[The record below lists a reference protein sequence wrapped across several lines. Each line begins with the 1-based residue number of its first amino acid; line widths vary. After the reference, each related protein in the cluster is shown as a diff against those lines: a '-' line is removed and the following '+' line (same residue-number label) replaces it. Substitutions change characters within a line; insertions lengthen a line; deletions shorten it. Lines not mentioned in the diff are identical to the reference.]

1 MLARS
6 FKHVFSIVAVTV
18 MLAMPA
24 APITS
29 TASAA
34 MPYGAEYSARAANSV
49 TITRHP
55 GTVRRGATASVAA
68 KTGAKTGCT
77 ITVQYKSGPSKA
89 AGIVPKSSDG
99 SGNVSWSWKVG
110 TNTTPGSWPVIIT
123 CGGATARTVVTVP
136 K

>member
-6 FKHVFSIVAVTV
+6 FKRIFSIVAVAV
-18 MLAMPA
+18 MLVLPA

-34 MPYGAEYSARAANSV
+34 VPYGVEYSVRAANTVS
-49 TITRHP
+49 ITKHP

-68 KTGAKTGCT
+68 KTSAKIGCT
-77 ITVQYKSGPSKA
+77 IAVQYKSGPSKA
-89 AGIVPKSSDG
+89 ASLKPKTSDA
-99 SGNVSWSWKVG
+99 SGNVSWSWKVDSK
-110 TNTTPGSWPVIIT
+110 TTPGSWPVIIT
-123 CGGATARTVVTVP
+123 CGGATARTTVTVP

>member
-6 FKHVFSIVAVTV
+6 FKHVFSIVAVAV
-18 MLAMPA
+18 MLALPA

-34 MPYGAEYSARAANSV
+34 MPYGVEYSARAANTV
-49 TITRHP
+49 TITKHP
-55 GTVRRGATASVAA
+55 GTVRRGATASVSA
-68 KTGAKTGCT
+68 KTGAKIGCT

-89 AGIVPKSSDG
+89 STLKPKTSDAA
-99 SGNVSWSWKVG
+99 GNVSWSWKVDSK
-110 TNTTPGSWPVIIT
+110 TTPGSWPVIIN
-123 CGGATARTVVTVP
+123 CGGATAQTVVTVP

>member
-6 FKHVFSIVAVTV
+6 FKRIFSIVAVAI

-24 APITS
+24 APIAS

-49 TITRHP
+49 TITKHP

-68 KTGAKTGCT
+68 KTSARIGCT

-89 AGIVPKSSDG
+89 AGIVPKTSDA

-110 TNTTPGSWPVIIT
+110 TNTTPGSWSVIIT
-123 CGGATARTVVTVP
+123 CGGATARTIVTVP
-136 K
+136 R